1 MKEEEINGCAA
12 GCDAC
17 AGCGHDHF
25 GSELPEDI
33 SPIVTLTDEEGNDVK
48 FEIIDVVV
56 LEDEREFLIVAEA
69 DREESNENVEVN
81 ILEIKEVDGE
91 EVYDTVTDEELGK
104 PVNTVTSKPSSTSC
118 SHRSAYTCRCAENR
132 PAPRT
137 RYF

>member
-1 MKEEEINGCAA
+1 MDKEELTGCAA
-12 GCDAC
+12 GCDSC
-17 AGCGHDHF
+17 GGCGHDHF
-25 GSELPEDI
+25 DSELLNDI

-69 DREESNENVEVN
+69 EREEEDNVEVT

-104 PVNTVTSKPSSTSC
+104 KVFDEFTKNQ
-118 SHRSAYTCRCAENR
+118 EDLQDEE
-132 PAPRT
+132 
-137 RYF
+137 

>member
-1 MKEEEINGCAA
+1 MKEEEIKGCAA

-25 GSELPEDI
+25 GSELPDDI
-33 SPIVTLTDEEGNDVK
+33 SPIVTLTDEDGNDVK

-69 DREESNENVEVN
+69 DREESDENVEVN

-104 PVNTVTSKPSSTSC
+104 KVFEEFTKNQE
-118 SHRSAYTCRCAENR
+118 AFDEE
-132 PAPRT
+132 
-137 RYF
+137 